1 MEYLLF
7 KGEFVEIRIIYMIF
21 LSKRRQ
27 LKQVF
32 EFLRVLIIYSQAHTD
47 LSTHTHTHGRQPHTL
62 AWLRISH
69 IKTKSSCGTANLRE
83 TIKKQ
88 QSTSMTMSM
97 TTKAASW
104 NADKLHVLTMRSNN
118 TRRATTQEEQQPQ
131 KYPYSKQKIKKTNSK
146 AAGMK

>member
-47 LSTHTHTHGRQPHTL
+47 LSTHTHTWQ
-62 AWLRISH
+62 
-69 IKTKSSCGTANLRE
+69 TATHARLIADFSYQN
-83 TIKKQ
+83 KKQ
-88 QSTSMTMSM
+88 L
-97 TTKAASW
+97 W
-104 NADKLHVLTMRSNN
+104 H
-118 TRRATTQEEQQPQ
+118 
-131 KYPYSKQKIKKTNSK
+131 SKFT
-146 AAGMK
+146 